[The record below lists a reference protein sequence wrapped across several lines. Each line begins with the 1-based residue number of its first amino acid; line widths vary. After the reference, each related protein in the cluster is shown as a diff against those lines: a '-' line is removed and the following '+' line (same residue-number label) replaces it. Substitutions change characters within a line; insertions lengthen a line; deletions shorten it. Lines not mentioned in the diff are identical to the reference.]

1 MKAENKSPHPLLG
14 SIGGVL
20 LPQGVEA
27 YVTLPPSPLVQ
38 MPARLMDV
46 PHHTDAR
53 GELCF
58 LEAERTVPFPIKRI
72 YYMHGTTQGTNR
84 GGHAH
89 KDPEYLFIAI
99 AGSFTLKLTDTVVT
113 QEFTLNTPNQAVY
126 VPQGVWRDV
135 INMSPDAVCMVLC
148 SAYYEAEDYIRDYTD
163 YTAYIAARFAIPDTT
178 R

>member
-1 MKAENKSPHPLLG
+1 M
-14 SIGGVL
+14 
-20 LPQGVEA
+20 LPQGKEA
-27 YVTLPPSPLVQ
+27 DVTLPYSPLTQ
-38 MPARLMDV
+38 SPARLIEV
-46 PHHTDAR
+46 PHHSDGR

-72 YYMHGTTQGTNR
+72 YYMHGTAQGANR

-89 KDPEYLFIAI
+89 KEPEYLFIAI

-113 QEFTLNTPNQAVY
+113 QAFRLNTPNQAVY

-135 INMSPDAVCMVLC
+135 TEMSADAVCMVLC
-148 SAYYEAEDYIRDYTD
+148 SGYYDEADYIRDWDD
-163 YTAYIAARFAIPDTT
+163 YTAYIEARFATPVQS